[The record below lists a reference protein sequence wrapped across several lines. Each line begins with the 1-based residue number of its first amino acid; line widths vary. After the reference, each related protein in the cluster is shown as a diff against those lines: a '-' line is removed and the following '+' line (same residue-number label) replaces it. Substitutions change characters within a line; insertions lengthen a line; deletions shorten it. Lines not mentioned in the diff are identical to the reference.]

1 VNIVIKTIP
10 HKEHR
15 YETCGDW
22 FYHAD
27 GTLEIR
33 VSKMSDW
40 RYEFLVA
47 LHELVECFLCEHDG
61 VTQATVDKFDKA
73 FEKRRKPL
81 NFDEPGDSP
90 LAPYRKQHC
99 LATGI
104 ERIAA
109 ACLGVCWS
117 KYEKEIESL

>member
-1 VNIVIKTIP
+1 MNIIIKSIQ

-15 YETCGDW
+15 YPTIGDW

-47 LHELVECFLCEHDG
+47 LHELIECFLCDNDG
-61 VTQATVDKFDKA
+61 ITQASVDKFDKQ
-73 FEKRRKPL
+73 FEMRRKP
-81 NFDEPGDSP
+81 NNHDEAGDSP
-90 LAPYRKQHC
+90 IAPYRKQHC
-99 LATGI
+99 IATGV
-104 ERIAA
+104 ERIVAV
-109 ACLGVCWS
+109 CLRVCWS
-117 KYEKEIESL
+117 TYEKEIESL